1 MMIDINDIKNG
12 MTVIVEGN
20 LYQIVDF
27 LHVKP
32 GKGAAFMKT
41 KLKNLRTGGTIE
53 KTFNTNIKIEKAN
66 ISKKTMQYLYNTS
79 DMYYFMDMNTYE
91 QVELSEKQIENEKK
105 YLKENLEV
113 ELVYFESELIGLNL
127 PEKVEYKV
135 TYTTDAVKG
144 NTSTNALKDATL
156 ENGLEV
162 KVPLFICEG
171 DVVVISTKDG
181 KSVIFLYYNIKNFI
195 YFISRYM
202 EE

>member
-79 DMYYFMDMNTYE
+79 YMYYFMDMNTYE

-181 KSVIFLYYNIKNFI
+181 KYV
-195 YFISRYM
+195 SRK
-202 EE
+202 

>member
-12 MTVIVEGN
+12 MTVIIDGN
-20 LYQIVDF
+20 LYQIVEF

-41 KLKNLRTGGTIE
+41 KLKNLRTNSTLE

-66 ISKKTMQYLYNTS
+66 ISKKAMQYLYNAG
-79 DMYYFMDMNTYE
+79 DVYYFMDMQSYE
-91 QVELSEKQIENEKK
+91 QVELNKDTISEEVK

-113 ELVYFESELIGLNL
+113 ELVYYESELIGLNL
-127 PEKVEYKV
+127 PEKIDYKV

-144 NTSTNALKDATL
+144 NTSSSAQKDAEL

-162 KVPLFICEG
+162 KVPLFINEN
-171 DVVVISTKDG
+171 DEIIISTKDG
-181 KSVIFLYYNIKNFI
+181 KYV
-195 YFISRYM
+195 SRK
-202 EE
+202 